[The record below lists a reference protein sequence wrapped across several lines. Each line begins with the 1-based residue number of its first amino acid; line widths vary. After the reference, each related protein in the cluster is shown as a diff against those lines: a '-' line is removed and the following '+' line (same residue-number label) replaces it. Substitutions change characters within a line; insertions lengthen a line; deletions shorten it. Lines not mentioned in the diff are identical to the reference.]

1 MSSRSSYGRLNK
13 RVKVTHRMTP
23 YDVVVRSVILSDG
36 NGGDNAPVIDAE
48 SRNILEGE
56 VLMERDTDRSLY
68 LSNHRHVHSD
78 QRAWTFDGANED
90 AKLTQKVSDLRYA
103 GISVTGFDARH
114 GQYQQGFMSTVG
126 GLNSIMNTG
135 DRALVAGKEVYAV
148 PTIGGDNGH
157 KTNIIGV
164 PRSKKLFAT
173 VHEDSP
179 LFREAASVAI
189 GNARPADDAGKLLW
203 DRQAVQ
209 KLRKFCIGTC
219 LRGGRKN
226 QLVDVVLHSSAN
238 VIHVG

>member
-78 QRAWTFDGANED
+78 QRAWSFPTD
-90 AKLTQKVSDLRYA
+90 ATELQQKVTDLRYA

-114 GQYQQGFMSTVG
+114 SQYQQGFMSTIG

-148 PTIGGDNGH
+148 PTISGDNEH

-179 LFREAASVAI
+179 LFIAAATAVTR
-189 GNARPADDAGKLLW
+189 ARPADAGDDQTAW

-209 KLRKFCIGTC
+209 ELRKFCIGTC
-219 LRGGRKN
+219 LRGGRRN

>member
-23 YDVVVRSVILSDG
+23 YDVVVRSVILSDETG
-36 NGGDNAPVIDAE
+36 SGAPVIDAE

-56 VLMERDTDRSLY
+56 VLMEKDTDRSLY

-78 QRAWTFDGANED
+78 QRAWQFDGPGELESKVAN
-90 AKLTQKVSDLRYA
+90 LRYA
-103 GISVTGFDARH
+103 GISVTGFDARS
-114 GQYQQGFMSTVG
+114 GQYQQGFMSTIG

-148 PTIGGDNGH
+148 PTSSAAPEH

-179 LFREAASVAI
+179 LFIAAATAAI
-189 GNARPADDAGKLLW
+189 GNGRPDEADAQAEW
-203 DRQAVQ
+203 DRRAVQ

-219 LRGGRKN
+219 LRGGRRN